1 MAIAAQRFTFLDA
14 QTNVPVAN
22 MLSQTSSDLLNSAQ
36 NDLKQLSTGLTNLL
50 STNALGPIQ
59 NALLSSTGIS
69 SIFSSLGQVRLT
81 KDFFSSGINLL
92 ATPSAVLSNAA
103 KSLAGTNP
111 NTAKALTQLSSA
123 CQNSVLGG
131 IGARKAQNPLISC
144 GATGMSRQAQLGGC
158 DLNKLS
164 AAIAAQSGGT
174 FNPTIYDQ
182 FNLENAASLL
192 GAAGYKSALCGV
204 FSALTSSMTSIDS
217 VSRIASNLLGITATS
232 GDIKSVID
240 IGTSLTKGNVPSIIP
255 GISSLIF
262 SNYQKPSDSS
272 DRDLSGLYTGL
283 SSAMTNIDSN
293 WSTDALTGSVCTK
306 NLGGSNASNYQSI
319 NSLLLAGSGSDAVS
333 PTLDGSVSS
342 ASLPAT
348 LYAANQFTQTDVAS
362 SLMNNFSISI

>member
-1 MAIAAQRFTFLDA
+1 MAIAAQRFTFLDQ

-22 MLSQTSSDLLNSAQ
+22 VLTQTSSDLLNTAQ

-50 STNALGPIQ
+50 NTNALGPIK
-59 NALLSSTGIS
+59 NTLLNSTGIS
-69 SIFSSLGQVRLT
+69 SLFSSLGQVRLT

-92 ATPSAVLSNAA
+92 ATPATVLSNAA

-131 IGARKAQNPLISC
+131 IGARKTQNPLISC

-158 DLNKLS
+158 DISKLS
-164 AAIAAQSGGT
+164 AAIAAQSGGAY
-174 FNPTIYDQ
+174 NPTIYDQ

-204 FSALTSSMTSIDS
+204 FSALTSSVTSIDS

-240 IGTSLTKGNVPSIIP
+240 IGSSLTKGNVPSIVP
-255 GISSLIF
+255 GISSIIF
-262 SNYQKPSDSS
+262 SNYQKPKDSS
-272 DRDLSGLYTGL
+272 DRDLGGLYTQL
-283 SSAMTNIDSN
+283 SSAMPRIDSN
-293 WSTDALTGSVCTK
+293 WSNDSLTNSISAS
-306 NLGGSNASNYQSI
+306 NLGGRAASNFQSI

-333 PTLDGSVSS
+333 PSLDGSVPA

-348 LYAANQFTQTDVAS
+348 LLASNQFTQTDVAS
-362 SLMNNFSISI
+362 SLMNNFSISV